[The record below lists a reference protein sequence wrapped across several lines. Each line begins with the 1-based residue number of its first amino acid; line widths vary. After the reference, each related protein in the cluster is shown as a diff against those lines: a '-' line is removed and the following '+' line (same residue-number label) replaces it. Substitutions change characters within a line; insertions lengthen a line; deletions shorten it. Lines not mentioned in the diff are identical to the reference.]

1 MKDSKDVIMDL
12 KVEVKDYD
20 ARVLKIENK
29 IFNSNGLS
37 KRQVEL
43 LRIQRKIF
51 KELIDVV
58 DLRIEDL
65 EANLKRED

>member
-1 MKDSKDVIMDL
+1 MDL

-29 IFNSNGLS
+29 IFNPNGLS

-43 LRIQRKIF
+43 LKIQRNIF

-65 EANLKRED
+65 EANLNKEN

>member
-1 MKDSKDVIMDL
+1 MKDTKDVIMDL

-29 IFNSNGLS
+29 IFNPNGLS
-37 KRQVEL
+37 NRQVEL
-43 LRIQRKIF
+43 LKIQRNIF

-58 DLRIEDL
+58 GLRIEDL

>member
-1 MKDSKDVIMDL
+1 MKDTKDVIMDL

-29 IFNSNGLS
+29 IFNPNGLS
-37 KRQVEL
+37 NRQVEL
-43 LRIQRKIF
+43 LKIQRKIF

>member
-1 MKDSKDVIMDL
+1 MKDSKDLIMDL

-29 IFNSNGLS
+29 IFNPNGLS

-43 LRIQRKIF
+43 LKIQRNIF

-65 EANLKRED
+65 EANLNKEN

>member
-1 MKDSKDVIMDL
+1 MKDSKDLIMDL

-29 IFNSNGLS
+29 IFNPNGLS

-43 LRIQRKIF
+43 LKIQRNIF

>member
-1 MKDSKDVIMDL
+1 MKDTKDVIMDL

-29 IFNSNGLS
+29 IFNPNGLS

-43 LRIQRKIF
+43 LKIQRKIF

>member
-1 MKDSKDVIMDL
+1 MKDTKDVIMDL

-29 IFNSNGLS
+29 IFNPNGLS
-37 KRQVEL
+37 ERQVEML
-43 LRIQRKIF
+43 KIQRNIF

-58 DLRIEDL
+58 GLRIEDL

>member
-1 MKDSKDVIMDL
+1 MKDTKDVIMDL

-29 IFNSNGLS
+29 IFNPNGLS
-37 KRQVEL
+37 NRQVEL
-43 LRIQRKIF
+43 LKIQRNIF

-58 DLRIEDL
+58 GLRIEDF

>member
-1 MKDSKDVIMDL
+1 MDL

-29 IFNSNGLS
+29 IFNPNGLS

-43 LRIQRKIF
+43 LKIQRKIF

-65 EANLKRED
+65 EANLNKEN

>member
-1 MKDSKDVIMDL
+1 MKDTKDVIMDL

-29 IFNSNGLS
+29 ICNPDGLS

-43 LRIQRKIF
+43 LKIQRNIF

-58 DLRIEDL
+58 GLRIEDL
-65 EANLKRED
+65 EANLSKEN

>member
-29 IFNSNGLS
+29 IFNPNGLS

-43 LRIQRKIF
+43 LKIQRKIF

>member
-1 MKDSKDVIMDL
+1 MKDSKDLIMDL

-29 IFNSNGLS
+29 IFNPNGLS

-43 LRIQRKIF
+43 LKIQRKIF

-65 EANLKRED
+65 EANLNKEN

>member
-1 MKDSKDVIMDL
+1 MKDTKDVIMDL

-29 IFNSNGLS
+29 IFNPNGLS
-37 KRQVEL
+37 KRQVEML
-43 LRIQRKIF
+43 KIQRNIF